1 MRFADVVNQK
11 KFSLVV
17 QMDPPKGTD
26 LTQSFNSAL
35 AVRGRV
41 DAILF
46 TNNPMATMRMNPIAP
61 CSLFQQKTME
71 TILTVNSRD
80 RNRLAFQADLL
91 AAWALGIHSLLLREG
106 ADPTYGDH
114 PLAVPCNDLN
124 LEGMLEAVA
133 SFREGKDLAGQTLDA
148 PPSFHAGVGIDLSD
162 DEKAN
167 RQKAAELAELAKRGA
182 QFVVLGTTYDKDT
195 VKLFSEAAAKSGIK
209 VFASILLLKS
219 VGMAK
224 YLNNLAG
231 APKIPDEMI
240 RKIQKAPIK
249 PKACLEIAAE
259 FMRELETLCNG
270 VVVVPL
276 GWESKIPE
284 LLDLFH
290 P

>member
-1 MRFADVVNQK
+1 MSFADVVSQK

-26 LTQSFNSAL
+26 LKQTTDAAL

-61 CSLFQQKTME
+61 CNLLQQKNVE

-80 RNRLAFQADLL
+80 KNRLAFQGDLL
-91 AAWALGIHSLLLREG
+91 AAWALGIRSLMLREG
-106 ADPTYGDH
+106 TDPTYGDH

-124 LEGMLEAVA
+124 REGMLEVITT
-133 SFREGKDLAGQTLDA
+133 FRNGKDLAGQPLDT
-148 PPSFHAGVGIDLSD
+148 PSSFHAGVGIDLSD
-162 DEKAN
+162 DEKEN
-167 RQKAAELAELAKRGA
+167 RQKAADLAKLAKLGA
-182 QFVVLGTTYDKDT
+182 QFVLLGATYEKET
-195 VKLFSEAAAKSGIK
+195 VKLFSDAASKAGIK
-209 VFASILLLKS
+209 VFASVLLLKS

-231 APKIPDEMI
+231 APNIPEEMI

-249 PKACLEIAAE
+249 PKACLELAAE
-259 FMRELETLCNG
+259 FMRELETLCDG
-270 VVVVPL
+270 VVLVPL